1 MVYENM
7 FSLTNEKIWLK
18 KICMVGQQTLNENLL
33 GKVFQDPCSTNESL
47 YGSGTWR
54 ANFTMKI
61 F

>member
-7 FSLTNEKIWLK
+7 LSLTNEKIWLK

-47 YGSGTWR
+47 YGSGT
-54 ANFTMKI
+54 
-61 F
+61 